1 MKAAERSMLGIDA
14 ISPLPLRQSQRG
26 EHFRGRLIRGRS
38 DHRHGHGPGDSG
50 TEKKIIGIGREVPE
64 RPASALQ
71 GL

>member
-1 MKAAERSMLGIDA
+1 VGNIFEVGSYVGVATIAMAMGL
-14 ISPLPLRQSQRG
+14 
-26 EHFRGRLIRGRS
+26 
-38 DHRHGHGPGDSG
+38 GDSG